1 MGDAETFAVLE
12 DLRRVEAEEGDAGER
27 RVLGM
32 CDCKP
37 AMMAIEAAWRRV
49 GKAGV
54 PEVEGLRT
62 WDRGAMLEAICAI
75 RARLGRVVFM
85 WVPAHE
91 GVTPNSYADAAAKA
105 HLQARVVA
113 ADVTA
118 VVAREVRSRD
128 VVWERRVRGGG
139 SSQIGNRTGRG
150 AAEGMRKLDDGSGSR

>member
-1 MGDAETFAVLE
+1 
-12 DLRRVEAEEGDAGER
+12 
-27 RVLGM
+27 M

-91 GVTPNSYADAAAKA
+91 GDAQ
-105 HLQARVVA
+105 L
-113 ADVTA
+113 
-118 VVAREVRSRD
+118 VRGRGG
-128 VVWERRVRGGG
+128 ERRTCRHGWW
-139 SSQIGNRTGRG
+139 RR
-150 AAEGMRKLDDGSGSR
+150 M